1 MTFDEYIDVT
11 KENVRLALK
20 NYSRKELEGDRMQY
34 FLSLDGSVT
43 GASVGRCLKATE
55 HDYEYISQVV
65 FDSDFLVDV
74 QKYDIDM
81 TVIFDNGPEC
91 IDVLA
96 RSLALAHIDTKT
108 MIEEELEHRKKVAL
122 LKKEAAK

>member
-43 GASVGRCLKATE
+43 GASLGRCLKATK
-55 HDYEYISQVV
+55 HDYEYLTQVI

-74 QKYDIDM
+74 QKYEIDM

-122 LKKEAAK
+122 LKKEAAR

>member
-43 GASVGRCLKATE
+43 GASLGRCLKATK
-55 HDYEYISQVV
+55 HDYEYLTQVI

-81 TVIFDNGPEC
+81 TVIFDNGLEC

-122 LKKEAAK
+122 LKKEAAR

>member
-43 GASVGRCLKATE
+43 GASLGRCLKATQ
-55 HDYEYISQVV
+55 HDYEYLTQVI

-74 QKYDIDM
+74 QKYKIDM

-108 MIEEELEHRKKVAL
+108 MIEEELEYRKKVAL
-122 LKKEAAK
+122 LKKEAAR

>member
-43 GASVGRCLKATE
+43 GASLGRCLKATK
-55 HDYEYISQVV
+55 HDYEYLTQVI

-122 LKKEAAK
+122 LKKEAAR

>member
-43 GASVGRCLKATE
+43 GASLGRCLKATK
-55 HDYEYISQVV
+55 HDYEYLTQVI
-65 FDSDFLVDV
+65 FDSDFLLDV
-74 QKYDIDM
+74 QKFKVDM

-96 RSLALAHIDTKT
+96 RSLAITHIDTKA
-108 MIEEELEHRKKVAL
+108 MIAEEIAHRKKVAL

>member
-43 GASVGRCLKATE
+43 GASLGRCLKATKN
-55 HDYEYISQVV
+55 DYEYLTQVI
-65 FDSDFLVDV
+65 FDSDFLLDV
-74 QKYDIDM
+74 QKFKVDM

-96 RSLALAHIDTKT
+96 RSLALTHIDTKA
-108 MIEEELEHRKKVAL
+108 MIAEELAHRKKVAL